1 MVPYS
6 EPERRVV
13 AAAPKQWKTRRVDET
28 AAQAVKH
35 AAATKERDEL
45 FQGIAGTDQDIQG
58 RVDAMHGLL
67 GNERR
72 HRYIMPRDRA
82 PNARCASA
90 SVSGPAQWTAR

>member
-1 MVPYS
+1 MTGSDRALVPTGLSYEERERKGAERVPYS

-45 FQGIAGTDQDIQG
+45 FQRIAGTDQDIQG
-58 RVDAMHGLL
+58 RMDAM
-67 GNERR
+67 
-72 HRYIMPRDRA
+72 
-82 PNARCASA
+82 
-90 SVSGPAQWTAR
+90 